1 MRQEKTT
8 GAFWMA
14 GLLAAFLAAEAFGL
28 PPTLRTPG
36 TMGGSSMASASPSSG
51 SSILRIK
58 QAPKEEALR
67 TPLYKTSLNTS
78 STSPKTWWHGVMEY
92 ETAPEWIDELEFT
105 YYVYIED
112 AKTKTT
118 PMFRATVTYVNIPKG
133 KHLSDVFL
141 HPDTLARYGKPKFIA
156 VVVKHQGAVVAQE
169 STASSGAGNWWDRF
183 SPIDGVLLP
192 RSMTPF
198 AVLDYD
204 DFPSVKMGPATR

>member
-14 GLLAAFLAAEAFGL
+14 GLLAAFLAAEAFAL

-36 TMGGSSMASASPSSG
+36 TMGGPSMSSSSSPSSG
-51 SSILRIK
+51 SSILRLK
-58 QAPKEEALR
+58 RVPQEEAMK
-67 TPLYKTSLNTS
+67 TPVYKTSLNSS
-78 STSPKTWWHGVMEY
+78 STSPKTWWHGYVEY

-112 AKTKTT
+112 AKTRTT
-118 PMFRATVTYVNIPKG
+118 PMFRSTVTYVNIPKG

-141 HPDTLARYGKPKFIA
+141 HPDTLARYGKPKYVA
-156 VVVKHQGAVVAQE
+156 VVVKHQGAVVASE
-169 STASSGAGNWWDRF
+169 STASQPNWWDRF

-192 RSMTPF
+192 RTMTPF

-204 DFPSVKMGPATR
+204 DFPSVKSVPTTR

>member
-14 GLLAAFLAAEAFGL
+14 GLLAVCLAAEAFAL

-36 TMGGSSMASASPSSG
+36 TMGGPAMSSASSSSG
-51 SSILRIK
+51 SSILKLRRVP
-58 QAPKEEALR
+58 QEEAVK
-67 TPLYKTSLNTS
+67 TPLYKTSNNTS
-78 STSPKTWWHGVMEY
+78 STPPKTWWHGFVEY
-92 ETAPEWIDELEFT
+92 ETSPEWIDELEFT

-141 HPDTLARYGKPKFIA
+141 HPDTLARYGKPKYVA

-169 STASSGAGNWWDRF
+169 STASAANWWDRF
-183 SPIDGVLLP
+183 SPIDGVLLT
-192 RSMTPF
+192 RSLTPF

-204 DFPSVKMGPATR
+204 DFPSVKIGPAAR